1 MKVKLLSSLAGSG
14 RDHVGHAGEEW
25 ECDEAEA
32 SRLIERGMAEE
43 IIETTATAPP
53 ENAMRP
59 KARPRKTNRGSDE
72 NQPSGDSEPQEASE

>member
-32 SRLIERGMAEE
+32 SRLIERGMAEA
-43 IIETTATAPP
+43 IETTAVAPP

-59 KARPRKTNRGSDE
+59 KARPRKTDRGSDE
-72 NQPSGDSEPQEASE
+72 IQPSGDSEPQEASE